1 MERIICNKSLQEKMY
16 KSLFKADTVGGIPIY
31 RFIKNGSKL
40 SRRPL
45 INGKFLHFLL
55 TNEVILKDR
64 TLWNVSIHDSK
75 NFSYN
80 IEIRHLK
87 KVENHRLFF
96 AITHLH
102 IFSIVFDYFS
112 NLFLS
117 FKSHFLPFCSWFSTT
132 FWLFLEYGLAF
143 EEWWDIF

>member
-64 TLWNVSIHDSK
+64 KLWNVSIHASK
-75 NFSYN
+75 NFSHN

-87 KVENHRLFF
+87 KVENHRLFLQ
-96 AITHLH
+96 LH
-102 IFSIVFDYFS
+102 TYIYFRLFSIIFRNFFFHLRAIFCHFAPDFRLLFGY
-112 NLFLS
+112 FLS
-117 FKSHFLPFCSWFSTT
+117 M
-132 FWLFLEYGLAF
+132 
-143 EEWWDIF
+143 D